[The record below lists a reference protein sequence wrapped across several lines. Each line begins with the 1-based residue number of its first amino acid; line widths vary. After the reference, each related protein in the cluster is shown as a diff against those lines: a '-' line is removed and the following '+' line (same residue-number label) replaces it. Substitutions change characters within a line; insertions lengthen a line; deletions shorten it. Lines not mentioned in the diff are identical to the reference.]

1 MKELLLMIK
10 EIDLRILAMGFIT
23 FLLTLILKLPIKK
36 ATAKLQENKRKA
48 INSVIILIVI
58 GVSFGVA
65 ELYCGLYL
73 KDWLTHSIY
82 KLAISV
88 YLISILIYAT
98 FTRIIVICKGLFS
111 GKIRIKDVY
120 TKEQIKAIKQN
131 VKTITELIKS
141 NKKQLKT
148 ITEKE
153 EQLTSYLNAS
163 TQELLTIGLSSKDLT
178 SVNKVVYP
186 IFISDTYL
194 NDLPVEQIKV
204 ITDLIKSLELQAFI
218 ISRKPNKQL
227 QSYCDKT
234 IKYYY
239 NTKNKTSEI
248 LF

>member
-88 YLISILIYAT
+88 YLISILIYGT
-98 FTRIIVICKGLFS
+98 FSRIIVICKGIFS
-111 GKIRIKDVY
+111 GKIKIKDVY

-131 VKTITELIKS
+131 VKTITELINS

-153 EQLTSYLNAS
+153 GQLTSYLNAS
-163 TQELLTIGLSSKDLT
+163 TQELLTIGLSSEDLT
-178 SVNKVVYP
+178 SVL
-186 IFISDTYL
+186 SDTIENKNSIILEIDKL
-194 NDLPVEQIKV
+194 NAQLVENQQKLTPKKSIAPTLDGDVMGSGRIRIK
-204 ITDLIKSLELQAFI
+204 
-218 ISRKPNKQL
+218 N
-227 QSYCDKT
+227 
-234 IKYYY
+234 
-239 NTKNKTSEI
+239 
-248 LF
+248 